1 MNTSLYTYMRRLQK
15 RRDET
20 NQNRSFNTKIA
31 FGASTFANVLLV
43 AADFA
48 IAAVIATK
56 IRDAGGVLAA
66 PVTLAAISG

>member
-1 MNTSLYTYMRRLQK
+1 MHRLQK

-20 NQNRSFNTKIA
+20 NQNRSFNIKFA

-48 IAAVIATK
+48 IAAVIAPN
-56 IRDAGGVLAA
+56 IRDAARGDLAA